1 MLKESYLANKRNL
14 PKNAVKI
21 VVTRSAGHMLS
32 PSRALLNNYKNGNI
46 DWAEY
51 VKTFYREMDNPA
63 CVAIMKEIKKLARE
77 KDVYLICY
85 EAPGKNCHRYLLMDM
100 INKMDDETTNIVDI

>member
-1 MLKESYLANKRNL
+1 MLKESYLANIKNL
-14 PKNAVKI
+14 PKNSIKI

-32 PSRALLNNYKNGNI
+32 PSKALLSDYRKGKI
-46 DWAEY
+46 KWDEY

-63 CVAIMKEIKKLARE
+63 CVAIMREIKKMAERR
-77 KDVYLICY
+77 DVFLICY

-100 INKMDDETTNIVDI
+100 ISKLDG

>member
-1 MLKESYLANKRNL
+1 MLKESYLANMKNL
-14 PKNAVKI
+14 PKDSIKI

-32 PSRALLNNYKNGNI
+32 PSKTLLWDYKKGKI

-63 CVAIMKEIKKLARE
+63 CVAIMREIKKIS
-77 KDVYLICY
+77 KTQDVYLICF

-100 INKMDDETTNIVDI
+100 ISKLD

>member
-1 MLKESYLANKRNL
+1 MLKESYLGNIRNL
-14 PKNAVKI
+14 PKDAVKI

-32 PSRALLNNYKNGNI
+32 PSKALLWEYKNGKI
-46 DWAEY
+46 DWAQY

-63 CVAIMKEIKKLARE
+63 CVAIMREIKKLAKT
-77 KDVYLICY
+77 KDVFLICY

-100 INKMDDETTNIVDI
+100 INKLDE

>member
-1 MLKESYLANKRNL
+1 MLKESYLANMRNL
-14 PKNAVKI
+14 SKDAIKI

-32 PSRALLNNYKNGNI
+32 PSKALLWDYKNGRI

-63 CVAIMKEIKKLARE
+63 CVAVMREIKKLARE
-77 KDVYLICY
+77 SDVYLLCY
-85 EAPGKNCHRYLLMDM
+85 EKEYPCHRFLLLDM
-100 INKMDDETTNIVDI
+100 IKKLDDENK

>member
-1 MLKESYLANKRNL
+1 MLKESYLANMKNL
-14 PKNAVKI
+14 PKDSIKI

-32 PSRALLNNYKNGNI
+32 PSRALLWDYKKGKI

-63 CVAIMKEIKKLARE
+63 CVAIMREIKKLSVTN
-77 KDVYLICY
+77 DVYLLCY
-85 EAPGKNCHRYLLMDM
+85 EAPGKNCHRYLLIDM
-100 INKMDDETTNIVDI
+100 IDKIDK

>member
-1 MLKESYLANKRNL
+1 MLKESYLSNARNL
-14 PKNAVKI
+14 PKDAIKI

-32 PSRALLNNYKNGNI
+32 PSKKLLWGYKKGEI

-63 CVAIMKEIKKLARE
+63 CVAVMREIKKLAKE
-77 KDVYLICY
+77 KDVYLLCY
-85 EAPGKNCHRYLLMDM
+85 EPPGKNCHRYLLLDM
-100 INKMDDETTNIVDI
+100 INKLD

>member
-1 MLKESYLANKRNL
+1 MRNL
-14 PKNAVKI
+14 PKDAIKI

-32 PSRALLNNYKNGNI
+32 PSKALLWSYKNGRV

-63 CVAIMKEIKKLARE
+63 CVAVMREIKKLAE
-77 KDVYLICY
+77 TKDVYLICY
-85 EAPGKNCHRYLLMDM
+85 EAPGKNCHRYLLVDM
-100 INKMDDETTNIVDI
+100 INKMDEKDNVNNTIEI